1 MFLRFHDKSYHFLK
15 FQTDHVVQ
23 YIDYF
28 EGERQSVILAEFLS
42 GGELFQRISSNDYKL
57 TEAKCRDFARQ
68 ILRAVEFIHSRG
80 IVHLDLKPQ
89 NIVMVEK
96 LGGVGPQN
104 SIGNDKLDSEP
115 RQNLS
120 SQNDSKSKPSVGTSE
135 RLKIIDFGLARDLQ
149 GADQIPINMCGTL
162 EFMSP
167 EVMKCSHA
175 SVASDLWSVGVI
187 LYMMVSGGLSPF
199 WAGNEYRTQR
209 LILRGHLANHGFNQN
224 NFKDV
229 SQSAIECI
237 ANLLIVDTRNRYT
250 TNDCLESKWLTTA
263 YLDTLKNLE
272 TVWIRKYLARRRWQR
287 WYNTIRAMNRMI
299 RMGLEDSTNKSQN
312 GNGNGKALPS
322 KKTDLLSNDQEMG
335 MVQYTP
341 SHLDERWV

>member
-1 MFLRFHDKSYHFLK
+1 MPDHNFLP
-15 FQTDHVVQ
+15 FQNEHVVQ

-42 GGELFQRISSNDYKL
+42 GGELFQRISSADYQL

-89 NIVMVEK
+89 NIVLVEK
-96 LGGVGPQN
+96 LRSQN
-104 SIGNDKLDSEP
+104 STTNEKTDSDRHLPSSNDLP
-115 RQNLS
+115 S
-120 SQNDSKSKPSVGTSE
+120 SLGSQQTSKSIGTTE
-135 RLKIIDFGLARDLQ
+135 RLKIIDFGLARDLG
-149 GADQIPINMCGTL
+149 GADHMPINMCGTL

-175 SVASDLWSVGVI
+175 SFASDMWSIGVI

-209 LILRGHLANHGFNQN
+209 LILRGHLANHGFNQD

-237 ANLLIVDTRNRYT
+237 AHLLHVDTRTRYT
-250 TNDCLESKWLTTA
+250 TSDCLEHRWLTTA

-299 RMGLEDSTNKSQN
+299 HMGLDEPASKSQN
-312 GNGNGKALPS
+312 GNGGKDVETKRTELMR
-322 KKTDLLSNDQEMG
+322 DGQDMG
-335 MVQYTP
+335 MVQYAP

>member
-1 MFLRFHDKSYHFLK
+1 MYAVFI
-15 FQTDHVVQ
+15 FQKEHIVH

-28 EGERQSVILAEFLS
+28 EGERQSVILTEFLS
-42 GGELFQRISSNDYKL
+42 GGELFKRISSSDYQL
-57 TEAKCRDFARQ
+57 TEAKCRDFGRQ

-89 NIVMVEK
+89 NIVLVEE
-96 LGGVGPQN
+96 LRPQS
-104 SIGNDKLDSEP
+104 SIKNDND
-115 RQNLS
+115 RQLS
-120 SQNDSKSKPSVGTSE
+120 TASDLTGSSGCQKSKSINVGNSDSE
-135 RLKIIDFGLARDLQ
+135 RLKIIDFGLARDM
-149 GADQIPINMCGTL
+149 GSADQIPINMCGTL

-167 EVMKCSHA
+167 EVMRCSHA
-175 SVASDLWSVGVI
+175 SFASDMWSVGVV

-209 LILRGHLANHGFNQN
+209 LILRGQLANAGFNQS

-229 SQSAIECI
+229 SESAIECI
-237 ANLLIVDTRNRYT
+237 SHLLDVDTRTRYT
-250 TNDCLESKWLTTA
+250 TRDCLEHRWLTTA

-287 WYNTIRAMNRMI
+287 WFNTIRAMNRMI
-299 RMGLEDSTNKSQN
+299 HMGLEEGSGNKGHA
-312 GNGNGKALPS
+312 GNGNGGKDF
-322 KKTDLLSNDQEMG
+322 KTKQKEMMRG
-335 MVQYTP
+335 GHDIGLTQYNS